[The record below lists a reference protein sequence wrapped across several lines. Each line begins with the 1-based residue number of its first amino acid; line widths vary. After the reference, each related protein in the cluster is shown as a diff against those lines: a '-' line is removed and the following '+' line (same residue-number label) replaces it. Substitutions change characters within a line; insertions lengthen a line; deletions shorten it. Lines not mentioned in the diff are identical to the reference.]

1 MDLPEASKE
10 VVQVFAARGRLFSQR
25 PQLSWDVSVIDFW
38 HGAGYLVVFVC
49 GAVWQSGAAHAGTQN
64 KAGTSALRESFAI
77 FEAGLHC
84 AAPAVGG
91 TCGLSC
97 AQDVFLGE
105 AQAA

>member
-10 VVQVFAARGRLFSQR
+10 VVQVFAARGRLFSQP
-25 PQLSWDVSVIDFW
+25 PQLSWVASVIEFW
-38 HGAGYLVVFVC
+38 HGKGHLVVFVF

-64 KAGTSALRESFAI
+64 KAGTSALQESSAI
-77 FEAGLHC
+77 FEVGSHC

-91 TCGLSC
+91 ICGLSC
-97 AQDVFLGE
+97 AQEVSFWE